1 MGKKSELLDL
11 QEYRVSV
18 ENMGEGLIVLNKK
31 MVPIFVNRKV
41 CEITS
46 YRKDEILGK
55 SCNRFLT
62 SKGKNKIKAELK
74 KRLKG
79 YPSRYTI
86 KVRTKRGK
94 EVFLSVSAAP
104 RFDRKGK
111 FNGTIA
117 IISDFTEREELEDK
131 LRERTLELE
140 KEINKRTKLLV
151 DLYRGVGVTEERNR
165 LAREIHDFCSQDL
178 ATALLKIEICEK
190 VLDKDPE
197 KVRAELRELRKMLR
211 KSIKL
216 NRDIVFGL
224 QLPNFHR
231 TGFATVLRQYFKEF
245 CKKTGIICNLNIKLE
260 RSLPTNIQVGTYRII
275 REAMNNVRKH
285 AMARNVDARLITDK
299 RENLHVTIKDDGKGF
314 ELKKALTKKKHARH
328 FGLKGMEGQAELFGG
343 TFAVKTAKG
352 KGTEIEVK
360 IPLKEQNE

>member
-1 MGKKSELLDL
+1 MDKKDQLQELK
-11 QEYRVSV
+11 EYRVSV
-18 ENMGEGLIVLNKK
+18 ENMGEGLCVTNKK
-31 MVPIFVNRKV
+31 MLPIFVNRKV
-41 CEITS
+41 CEITG
-46 YRKDEILGK
+46 YRKNEILGK
-55 SCNRFLT
+55 NVVPFLIGK
-62 SKGKNKIKAELK
+62 SKDRVRKELK
-74 KRLKG
+74 KRMEG
-79 YPSRYTI
+79 YSSRYTV
-86 KVRTKRGK
+86 KVRTKKGK
-94 EVFLSVSAAP
+94 EIVLSVSGAP
-104 RFDRKGK
+104 RFDKKGK
-111 FNGTIA
+111 FDGTIA
-117 IISDFTEREELEDK
+117 IISDFTERKELEDK

-151 DLYRGVGVTEERNR
+151 DLYKGVGVTEERNR

-197 KVRAELRELRKMLR
+197 KVRAELGELRKMLR

-260 RSLPTNIQVGTYRII
+260 RSLSTNIQVGAYRII

-285 AMARNVDARLITDK
+285 AMAKNVDARLRTDK
-299 RENLHVTIKDDGKGF
+299 HENLHVIIKDDGKGF
-314 ELKKALTKKKHARH
+314 DLKKALNKKKYARH
-328 FGLKGMEGQAELFGG
+328 FGLKGMERQAKLFGG
-343 TFAVKTAKG
+343 AFTVKTEKG
-352 KGTEIEVK
+352 QGVEIKVK
-360 IPLKEQNE
+360 IPLGG